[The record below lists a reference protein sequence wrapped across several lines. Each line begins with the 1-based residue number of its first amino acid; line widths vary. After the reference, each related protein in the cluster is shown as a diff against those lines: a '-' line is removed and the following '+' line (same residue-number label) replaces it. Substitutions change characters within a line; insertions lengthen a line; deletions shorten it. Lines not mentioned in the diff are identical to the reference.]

1 MEDQDDDAALL
12 KVAEAVSD
20 GKPVDWDAAQSRH
33 DEAELD
39 LAHLQALESVAAA
52 FRATRQP
59 PENPDNPSAGSLSS
73 SPWRTNG
80 PHSEEARRRSPDST
94 LSGKRRSGTLR
105 AGVLLALGLA
115 ALYLAVRWLWKL

>member
-33 DEAELD
+33 DEAEMD

-73 SPWRTNG
+73 SPWRTND
-80 PHSEEARRRSPDST
+80 PHSEESRRRSPDST
-94 LSGKRRSGTLR
+94 RFGKRRSGTLR

>member
-1 MEDQDDDAALL
+1 MEDQDDDVALL

-33 DEAELD
+33 DEAEAD

-52 FRATRQP
+52 FRAARQP
-59 PENPDNPSAGSLSS
+59 PENSDNPSAGALRGSE
-73 SPWRTNG
+73 WRSAD
-80 PHSEEARRRSPDST
+80 PHSEEPRRLLPEST
-94 LSGKRRSGTLR
+94 LSGKRRSGPLR